1 MALNHKRIAKYL
13 SLIAM
18 TVFTVIAIVNKET
31 TVFYILYLFWC
42 DEFLR
47 TFFDRWRWIRKPHLI
62 QNKIAFLDHN
72 KQRFFMLWVYFVFI
86 IIIFGLVMDWKESE
100 LVLQNFEVLFFRN
113 GLFNYTLATFL
124 LREVYLFTNDNF
136 DIEGQYVVSNGV
148 IILHLSII
156 LGIFAWFLSKEK
168 FPLFE
173 EFATVFSIIPFLILK
188 LIFEI
193 KLDSESVNN

>member
-1 MALNHKRIAKYL
+1 MALNHNRVAKYL

-18 TVFTVIAIVNKET
+18 TIFTVIGIVNKEI

-47 TFFDRWRWIRKPHLI
+47 TFFDRWRWIRKP
-62 QNKIAFLDHN
+62 QEFQYRIAFLSNN

-86 IIIFGLVMDWKESE
+86 VIIFGLVMDWKESE
-100 LVLQNFEVLFFRN
+100 LVLRNFEVLFFRN
-113 GLFNYTLATFL
+113 GLFNYTLGTFL
-124 LREVYLFTNDNF
+124 LREVYLLTNDIQDVEAQF
-136 DIEGQYVVSNGV
+136 LMSNGV

-156 LGIFAWFLSKEK
+156 LGIFSWFLSKEK

-173 EFATVFSIIPFLILK
+173 DYATVFSIIPFLILK

-193 KLDSESVNN
+193 KLDSDSVNC